1 MPTAETLTVLQVAV
15 PTPVYGTFDYLPPHG
30 IDARDLQA
38 GVRLRVPFGRTQA
51 TGIVMAIN
59 KASRIDPR
67 RLRPAIA
74 ALDPAPVIGQDLLAL
89 GQWAAHYYHH
99 PIGEVFAT
107 LLPALLPHGRPRSC
121 AGCRPHRAPTPI
133 NLPRST
139 TARAPHCEPCSI
151 KVGWKNARY
160 PRRSAPSPRRPM
172 PSRSMLRSATQSS
185 GSARGSPATR
195 PSCWCRRSGSRRN

>member
-30 IDARDLQA
+30 IDARGLQA
-38 GVRLRVPFGRTQA
+38 GARVRVPFGRTQA

-74 ALDPAPVIGQDLLAL
+74 ALAPAPVIGQDLLAL

-107 LLPALLPHGRPRSC
+107 LLPALLRHGKPSTEVADRYWRLTAAGGAQRLGNHRRGAPR
-121 AGCRPHRAPTPI
+121 
-133 NLPRST
+133 
-139 TARAPHCEPCSI
+139 ARRM
-151 KVGWKNARY
+151 G
-160 PRRSAPSPRRPM
+160 
-172 PSRSMLRSATQSS
+172 
-185 GSARGSPATR
+185 RGQ
-195 PSCWCRRSGSRRN
+195 G